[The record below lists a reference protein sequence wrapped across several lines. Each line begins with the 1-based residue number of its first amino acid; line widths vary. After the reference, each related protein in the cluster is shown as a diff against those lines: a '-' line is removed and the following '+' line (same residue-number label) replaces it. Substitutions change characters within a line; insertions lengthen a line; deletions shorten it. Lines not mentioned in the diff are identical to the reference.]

1 MVPQELKEIKKLEV
15 AGGNSKNMSNLC
27 KLKYHY
33 IYQTKNLINDKTY
46 IGRHSTNNLNDGYVG
61 SGTMLKRAINKY
73 GKENFVCIP
82 MCYFD
87 TYEEAV
93 EEEKFLVTLEYC
105 KDPNNYNIVQG
116 GLNPIMYG
124 ENNPSWK
131 GKGGVKYIKKG
142 HNYKIGKD
150 NPNYG
155 KTITEE
161 QKLKTIISKKKKG
174 LLNGVIVS
182 GIHFDSVREC
192 GRNYNISESTVD
204 SRCVS
209 PHFKNWSYSN
219 QEHQRIREEIYYDKV
234 SRRHARKRLKTEK
247 NRKPVII
254 IENKQYYSFKKA
266 GNDYNIYW
274 KTVQK
279 RGILDNFPNWVFPTE
294 SDFEKYVIK
303 FEKIAQKEKLRNL
316 KRRNK

>member
-1 MVPQELKEIKKLEV
+1 M

-131 GKGGVKYIKKG
+131 RKGGVKYIKKG

-161 QKLKTIISKKKKG
+161 QKLKTIISKRKKG
-174 LLNGVIVS
+174 
-182 GIHFDSVREC
+182 F
-192 GRNYNISESTVD
+192 
-204 SRCVS
+204 
-209 PHFKNWSYSN
+209 
-219 QEHQRIREEIYYDKV
+219 
-234 SRRHARKRLKTEK
+234 
-247 NRKPVII
+247 
-254 IENKQYYSFKKA
+254 
-266 GNDYNIYW
+266 
-274 KTVQK
+274 
-279 RGILDNFPNWVFPTE
+279 
-294 SDFEKYVIK
+294 
-303 FEKIAQKEKLRNL
+303 
-316 KRRNK
+316 